1 MKGLRSPYHP
11 GHIPLGLVLWSL
23 WFVALY
29 GGLSVACSLAPPE
42 PQQGPWN
49 WLNALLGVSA
59 LLTAAALAALAVW
72 SWRAGKRVR
81 LQAREG
87 FVAVLA
93 ASTYGAAA
101 VATLVISLPILS
113 LPPCL

>member
-11 GHIPLGLVLWSL
+11 GHIALGLVLWSL

-29 GGLSVACSLAPPE
+29 GGLSVACALAPPE
-42 PQQGPWN
+42 PEQGSWN

-72 SWRAGKRVR
+72 CWRAGKLRHPAGHQR
-81 LQAREG
+81 
-87 FVAVLA
+87 FVALLA
-93 ASTYGAAA
+93 ASTYGVAT
-101 VATLVISLPILS
+101 VATLVIALPILS
-113 LPPCL
+113 LPPCV

>member
-29 GGLSVACSLAPPE
+29 GGLSVACAFAPPE

-59 LLTAAALAALAVW
+59 LLTAAALAALALW
-72 SWRAGKRVR
+72 CWRAGKPLRQPGHER
-81 LQAREG
+81 
-87 FVAVLA
+87 FVALVA
-93 ASTYGAAA
+93 ASTYA
-101 VATLVISLPILS
+101 VAALATLFIAIPILS
-113 LPPCL
+113 LPPCV